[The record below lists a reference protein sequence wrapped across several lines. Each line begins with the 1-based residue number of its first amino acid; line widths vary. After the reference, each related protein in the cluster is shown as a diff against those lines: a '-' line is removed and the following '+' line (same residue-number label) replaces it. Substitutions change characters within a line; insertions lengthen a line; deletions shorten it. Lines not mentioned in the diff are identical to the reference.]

1 MDMSNI
7 GLFIAGGCVAALLLI
22 AGRQDDGNPA
32 NSENTFDDSDA
43 PDMSPTIADEIQAAA
58 ASVRNAVMPTDA
70 AGMVPSAE
78 LLAMLKAGEALRL
91 TPYRLGDGGS
101 TIGYGRYYSDNGPQA
116 PASITAD
123 QAESWF
129 ADDVENKGA
138 RWVRTYVTA
147 PVLQH
152 EFDALVS
159 MAFNMSPR
167 SFKTIA
173 QAVNEG
179 ADPEGAALRF
189 VLAGSK
195 LERGLRNRRARE
207 IALYRQ
213 GVYA

>member
-1 MDMSNI
+1 MNAEHLLVVIGIGAVALAMAMASSTDGADTNDQADPAGADLKPTMS
-7 GLFIAGGCVAALLLI
+7 
-22 AGRQDDGNPA
+22 
-32 NSENTFDDSDA
+32 
-43 PDMSPTIADEIQAAA
+43 DELQAAA

-70 AGMVPSAE
+70 AGMVPSPE

-101 TIGYGRYYSDNGPQA
+101 TIGYGRYYPDTGPKA

-129 ADDVENKGA
+129 SDDVENKGS

-147 PVLQH
+147 PLLQH
-152 EFDALVS
+152 EFDALVH
-159 MAFNMSPR
+159 MSYNLSPK

-179 ADPEGAALRF
+179 DDPEAAALRF
-189 VLAGSK
+189 VLSGSN

>member
-1 MDMSNI
+1 MDKNHLIMLGVGIGAVALAMAMASNSN
-7 GLFIAGGCVAALLLI
+7 GTDTKDQADRAGADL
-22 AGRQDDGNPA
+22 
-32 NSENTFDDSDA
+32 E
-43 PDMSPTIADEIQAAA
+43 PTIADEIRAAA

-70 AGMVPSAE
+70 AGMTPSPE
-78 LLAMLKAGEALRL
+78 LLSMLKAGEALRL

-101 TIGYGRYYSDNGPQA
+101 TIGYGRYYPDTGPEA

-129 ADDVENKGA
+129 ADDVESKGA

-147 PVLQH
+147 PLLQN
-152 EFDALVS
+152 EFDALTS

-173 QAVNEG
+173 QAVNDG
-179 ADPEGAALRF
+179 DDPEAAALRF
-189 VLAGSK
+189 VLTGSN